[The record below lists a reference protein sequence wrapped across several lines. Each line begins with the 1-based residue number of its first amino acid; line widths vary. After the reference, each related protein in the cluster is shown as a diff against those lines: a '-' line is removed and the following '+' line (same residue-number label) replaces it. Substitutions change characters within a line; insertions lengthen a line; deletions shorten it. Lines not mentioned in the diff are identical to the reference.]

1 MQDIDNRHQNGKALF
16 SDLGDMAPAFGM
28 IGTLIGLIV
37 MMKNLGGDM
46 TAIGRGMAAALL
58 TTLYGAVLANSVY
71 IPIGNKLEKINAA
84 EITIKEIVVEGTLS
98 IQSGDNPRIL
108 QQKLVSFFPP
118 KVRDKISEQIGE

>member
-1 MQDIDNRHQNGKALF
+1 
-16 SDLGDMAPAFGM
+16 MAPAFGM